1 MSLLRVYPDETEV
14 GVFRD
19 YTTPE
24 AIHEHAAP
32 ARIHFER
39 WPAEKEL
46 EPGASQESILDAYRD
61 SVERLK
67 RAAGFVTADVVSV
80 HPETPGHPT
89 MRQKFLREHTH
100 TEDEARFFV
109 DGAGLFVIHHE
120 RSVYCL
126 LCERGDLINVPAGTR
141 HWFDMGPRPR
151 FTAIRLFTRPEGW
164 VAQFTGSDVADRF
177 PHLAGDGGLAPKP
190 PRTEGLEAP

>member
-1 MSLLRVYPDETEV
+1 MSLLRVYPDDTDPS
-14 GVFRD
+14 VFHD
-19 YTTPE
+19 HTTPE
-24 AIHEHAAP
+24 AINEHAAP
-32 ARIHFER
+32 ARITFER

-46 EPGASQESILDAYRD
+46 TPGAAQEATLAAYHE

-80 HPETPGHPT
+80 SPQTPGHPEL
-89 MRQKFLREHTH
+89 RKKFLREHTH

-109 DGAGLFVIHHE
+109 DGAGLFVIHHQ

-141 HWFDMGPRPR
+141 HWFDMGPEPH

-164 VAQFTGSDVADRF
+164 VAQFTGSDVSDRF
-177 PHLAGDGGLAPKP
+177 PHLGAG
-190 PRTEGLEAP
+190 GLEAP

>member
-1 MSLLRVYPDETEV
+1 MSLLRVYPDDTDATV
-14 GVFRD
+14 
-19 YTTPE
+19 Y
-24 AIHEHAAP
+24 HEHAAP
-32 ARIHFER
+32 GAIDEHAAPAGIHFER
-39 WPAEKEL
+39 WPAEEDL
-46 EPGASQESILDAYRD
+46 APGASQEAILAAYRE
-61 SVERLK
+61 SVERLQ

-80 HPETPGHPT
+80 SPGTPGHPEL
-89 MRQKFLREHTH
+89 RKKFLREHTH

-141 HWFDMGPRPR
+141 HWFDMGPRPC

-164 VAQFTGSDVADRF
+164 VAQFTGSDVSDRF
-177 PHLAGDGGLAPKP
+177 PRLGA
-190 PRTEGLEAP
+190 EGLEAP